1 MAVRA
6 DFLLDAFEQLFAR
19 NGAGGDGDVVLP
31 ASKAL
36 SKRSVSFALMREQF
50 GKLDAQIGDDGLNRI
65 QSLYNG
71 FALGASLRAHGWLKT
86 VPMRLGSAR

>member
-1 MAVRA
+1 MARIAQMAVEAIQLFGDINPNGGQA

-19 NGAGGDGDVVLP
+19 NGAGGDGDVV
-31 ASKAL
+31 
-36 SKRSVSFALMREQF
+36 FARVQGFEQTFGEFLLLMREQF

-71 FALGASLRAHGWLKT
+71 LL
-86 VPMRLGSAR
+86 